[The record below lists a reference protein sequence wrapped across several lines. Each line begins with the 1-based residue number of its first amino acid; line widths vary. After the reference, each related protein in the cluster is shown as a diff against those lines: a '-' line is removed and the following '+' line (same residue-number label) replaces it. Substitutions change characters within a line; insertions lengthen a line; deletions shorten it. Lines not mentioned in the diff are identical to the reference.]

1 MKLKYHVFFDR
12 RQLMSLFFMVF
23 SGWLTVIEFQ
33 DRLSDGLWW
42 LLWAILTL
50 AMTAMALALPCLY
63 LMTPKGLHIIHTFG
77 LLRRFIPWDSVAGL
91 QVNYDSAGYKRLP
104 YLFDTFVIYGDVYGP
119 TFFFTDDEMVRT
131 LRARLLLE
139 KYTGLKVEGFL
150 LNEIKESRKRR
161 KEKKEQARRR
171 AERQAR
177 VDRNREAKKAANK
190 AAKNSPSRPTKK

>member
-12 RQLMSLFFMVF
+12 RQIMSLLMAVF
-23 SGWLTVIEFQ
+23 TGWMTVELIR
-33 DRLSDGLWW
+33 DDGNAWW
-42 LLWAILTL
+42 VFWGIITLL
-50 AMTAMALALPCLY
+50 MTAMALAFPCLY
-63 LMTPKGLHIIHTFG
+63 LMTPKGLHLIHAFG

-91 QVNYDSAGYKRLP
+91 QVNYDDAGYKRLP
-104 YLFDTFVIYGDVYGP
+104 YLFDTFIIYGDVYGP

-177 VDRNREAKKAANK
+177 VDRNREAKRAQRK
-190 AAKNSPSRPTKK
+190 

>member
-42 LLWAILTL
+42 LLLGMLTL
-50 AMTAMALALPCLY
+50 AMTAMALGLPCLY
-63 LMTPKGLHIIHTFG
+63 IMTPKGLHLIHAFG
-77 LLRRFIPWDSVAGL
+77 LIRRFIPWDSVVGL
-91 QVNYDSAGYKRLP
+91 EVNYDSTGYNKHFP
-104 YLFDTFVIYGDVYGP
+104 YLFDTFIVYGDIQGP
-119 TFFFTDDEMVRT
+119 TYFFTEDEMVRT
-131 LRARLLLE
+131 LRARILLE
-139 KYTGLKVEGFL
+139 RYTGLKVEGIL

-177 VDRNREAKKAANK
+177 VERNRAEKK
-190 AAKNSPSRPTKK
+190 KKKQEKQARKEKRKP

>member
-1 MKLKYHVFFDR
+1 MKLKYHLFFDR